1 MIPTYIY
8 IPQAAFTDVVP
19 ENKSVPDVIA
29 VPDDEPS
36 SWPAAPPAD
45 TSTSSSPSP
54 LAPRRAVRLSR
65 RWTEGSSKSHNA
77 ARKCYSPPSLPRRR
91 PDTCSGTDTE
101 AVVLECLAPPSLP
114 RRCPDTCSGAEATTG
129 SVVEAAV
136 VEATTVVV
144 PVVAANDSCH
154 NTESSIATATA
165 TLSSKCTASPL
176 PIRRMHKTTRAATL
190 RGYRT
195 ATAAGRWGV

>member
-8 IPQAAFTDVVP
+8 IPQSAFTDAVP

-45 TSTSSSPSP
+45 TSSSPSP
-54 LAPRRAVRLSR
+54 LASAPRRAVRLSR

-77 ARKCYSPPSLPRRR
+77 ARKCYSPPSLPRR
-91 PDTCSGTDTE
+91 
-101 AVVLECLAPPSLP
+101 
-114 RRCPDTCSGAEATTG
+114 CPDTSSGAEATAG
-129 SVVEAAV
+129 SVVEAA
-136 VEATTVVV
+136 AVVV
-144 PVVAANDSCH
+144 PVVAAKDSCH
-154 NTESSIATATA
+154 NTESSIATA